1 MVNDELNELMD
12 RFESRHK
19 KRDAGQDE
27 VMSDEEAFIA
37 EFETARRN
45 IIKPTLLKLG
55 DQIKTRGHSY
65 AMREG
70 EFKRAYGSR
79 PLPDEAFI
87 RMQIYLANEGPP
99 EFGDDDRRAYLMFK
113 TNFRNR
119 KVEMVV
125 SDLTATGGETGKEG
139 EFMVNQFTP
148 MFVQEKFVHL
158 FRKLSKK

>member
-1 MVNDELNELMD
+1 MSNEELNELMD

-27 VMSDEEAFIA
+27 VMSDEEAFIRD
-37 EFETARRN
+37 FEQARN
-45 IIKPTLLKLG
+45 NVIKPTLLQLG
-55 DQIKTRGHSY
+55 KQIQARGHDF

-70 EFKRAYGSR
+70 EFKRAFGSR

-99 EFGDDDRRAYLMFK
+99 EFGDDDRRAYILFK

-148 MFVQEKFVHL
+148 MFVQEKFIHL

>member
-1 MVNDELNELMD
+1 MSNEELNELMD

-19 KRDAGQDE
+19 KRDAGHGE

-37 EFETARRN
+37 EFEAARNN

-99 EFGDDDRRAYLMFK
+99 EFGDDDRRAYIMFK